1 MKIREGRFYGT
12 RDGQK
17 VGPIERGTS
26 SSEARYWT
34 AKSVLDGGFFSW
46 WFKDGSFWP
55 DGHEMRT
62 ANNAANDIIAEWSD
76 PMDLTTITTPFGLLD
91 RETQEALKGH
101 GGAYEGFGSKGVWVE
116 GVPVWS
122 PGCVYRVK
130 PTPAPPKPREWHF
143 NPEAYGHHQ
152 LHPHQDLVPLP
163 PGWIHVIEK
172 LPK

>member
-1 MKIREGRFYGT
+1 MKIREGRFYRT

-62 ANNAANDIIAEWSD
+62 ANNAANDIIAEWSE
-76 PMDLTTITTPFGLLD
+76 PMGLTERELCRECHGAISRTDTSGLC
-91 RETQEALKGH
+91 
-101 GGAYEGFGSKGVWVE
+101 
-116 GVPVWS
+116 WS
-122 PGCVYRVK
+122 CMPC
-130 PTPAPPKPREWHF
+130 A
-143 NPEAYGHHQ
+143 
-152 LHPHQDLVPLP
+152 
-163 PGWIHVIEK
+163 
-172 LPK
+172 